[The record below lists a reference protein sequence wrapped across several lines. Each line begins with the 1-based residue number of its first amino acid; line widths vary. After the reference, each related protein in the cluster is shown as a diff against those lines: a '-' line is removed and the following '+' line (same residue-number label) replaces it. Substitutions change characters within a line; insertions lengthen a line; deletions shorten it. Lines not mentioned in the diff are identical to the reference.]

1 MTDLLETA
9 RRFAAAGFSVVPAR
23 ADGTKAPAAFWKP
36 FQIRRAAPEQLAD
49 WLSSGEHDGIGV
61 VTGAVSGGLE
71 MLEFEGRAVREGFVQ
86 RLADAFEDH
95 GLGDLWRRLVNG
107 YLEST
112 PSNGLHILYR
122 VDGELRGN
130 TKLARRPAR
139 DDELT
144 EQELATRER
153 QPGKQF
159 ARVLIETRGE
169 GGYVV
174 TAPSAGRTH
183 PSGGAWTLLAGGP
196 ETVAAISEDER
207 DAVHAIASLLD
218 EMPAPVAPPAPER
231 PSTPSSGPQRGE
243 GKRPGDDF
251 NERADWR
258 EILAP
263 HGWMAITS
271 YGRGLA
277 WRRPG
282 KDRGISATTG
292 TREGDN
298 LFVFSSSTEFEPET
312 PYSKFGAYALLEHGG
327 DHAAA
332 ARELARQGYG
342 DPMPREDDDIVTLIA
357 DYRPAVH
364 GPFTADNPRPGAV
377 GGTEGN
383 LATVHELEPRARL
396 QAVEES
402 THQHSDDRNAL
413 ELVDRFGEQ
422 IRYCPDR
429 GRWLV
434 WDETRWKWCESG
446 GGVVREFARRIARSL
461 PTESKEQA
469 RFKQSSLSARGI
481 GSAVILAQTD
491 DRVTIPIGDLDAR
504 PFDLNTPGGI
514 IDLRTGEKR
523 DCTPEG
529 LHTRLAAVAPD
540 FDMATPRWD
549 RFLDDTFGGDAQMI
563 AFVQRLA
570 GYSAS
575 ADVRH
580 HILPFPHGGGQNGKS
595 VLMDTL
601 GHLLGDYAT
610 TAPPGFLMEGKHEH
624 SAEVARLQ
632 GVRLVVASEVNQ
644 NSRFDEAKLKELT
657 GGDPLTARF
666 MRQDFFTFEPTHHL
680 WLMANHKPQVRAGGD
695 SFWRRLRL
703 IPFPNRV
710 PEDKKIEGLT
720 EILCSEEGPGIVAWI
735 VAGAIDVF
743 SGGLRE
749 PESVMAETRE
759 YAAEEDQLGR
769 FLEERCHVGGGDH
782 VRIET
787 RLLRADYEQWCHAEG
802 EQALASSSLGRELKL
817 RGIGQAKSNG
827 RRFYTGL
834 ALLKTDEDERWDER

>member
-1 MTDLLETA
+1 MNDQAALLA
-9 RRFAAAGFSVVPAR
+9 AAQDFAAHGFSVVPAR
-23 ADGTKAPAAFWKP
+23 ADGTKAPIGSWKAY
-36 FQIRRAAPEQLAD
+36 QEQRASPEQINT
-49 WLSSGEHDGIGV
+49 WFTSEQHGFGV
-61 VTGAVSGGLE
+61 ITGAVSGGLE
-71 MLEFEGRAVREGFVQ
+71 MLEFEGRAVREGYVQ
-86 RLADAFEDH
+86 HLADAFDDH

-112 PSNGLHILYR
+112 PTQGLHILYR

-144 EQELATRER
+144 EPERGIRER
-153 QPGKQF
+153 NPGKVF
-159 ARVLIETRGE
+159 VRVLIETRGE

-174 TAPSAGRTH
+174 VAPSAGRTH
-183 PSGGAWTLLAGGP
+183 PTGNAWTLLAGGP
-196 ETVAAISEDER
+196 AAVAAITEDER

-218 EMPAPVAPPAPER
+218 DMPTPAPPPAP
-231 PSTPSSGPQRGE
+231 PSAAPNGPQTAE
-243 GKRPGDDF
+243 GKRPGDEF

-258 EILAP
+258 DILTP
-263 HGWMAITS
+263 HGWTPVTG
-271 YGRGLA
+271 YGHGLA

-298 LFVFSSSTEFEPET
+298 LFVFSSSTEFEQET

-342 DPMPREDDDIVTLIA
+342 DPLPRDDDVVTLIA
-357 DYRPAVH
+357 DYRPEVH
-364 GPFTADNPRPGAV
+364 GPFTADNPRPGGPGV
-377 GGTEGN
+377 DGN
-383 LATVHELEPRARL
+383 LATVHRL
-396 QAVEES
+396 QPEGQPHLQVVEER
-402 THQHSDDRNAL
+402 THQFSDDRNAL
-413 ELVDRFGEQ
+413 ALVDRFGEQ

-429 GRWLV
+429 GRWLT
-434 WDETRWKWCESG
+434 WDTTRWKWCEAG
-446 GGVVREFARRIARSL
+446 GGIVREYARRIARSL
-461 PTESKEQA
+461 PTGEKHEA

-481 GSAVILAQTD
+481 TAAVVLAQTD
-491 DRVTIPIGDLDAR
+491 ERVTIPISDLDAS

-514 IDLRTGEKR
+514 VDLTTGETR

-529 LHTRLAAVAPD
+529 LHTRLAAAAPD
-540 FDMATPRWD
+540 FDAPTPRWD
-549 RFLDDTFGGDAQMI
+549 GFLADTFGGDTEMI

-666 MRQDFFTFEPTHHL
+666 MRQDFFTFQPTHHL

-710 PEDKKIEGLT
+710 PDEKKIEGLT

-735 VAGAIDVF
+735 VKGAVDVF

-802 EQALASSSLGRELKL
+802 ERGLNSSSLGRELKL

-834 ALLKTDEDERWDER
+834 ALLKTDDDERWDEQ